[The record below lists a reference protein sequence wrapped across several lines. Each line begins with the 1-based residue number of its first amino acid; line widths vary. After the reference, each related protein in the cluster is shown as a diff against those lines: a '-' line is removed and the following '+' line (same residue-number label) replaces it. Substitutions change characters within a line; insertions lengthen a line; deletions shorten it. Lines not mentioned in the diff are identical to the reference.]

1 MNLAN
6 IPPVHLGN
14 NNSVFMMLIICLF
27 FSICSCRQ
35 WSQEN
40 SIEIKNPNIIVVFT
54 DDQGYADVGAY
65 DIVGD
70 IKTPHIDKLASDGV
84 LMTAGYVTAP
94 QCTPSRAGILSGR
107 YQQRFGLD
115 SNVDGPMFP
124 REYTIAERLE
134 KVGYST
140 GMVGKWHLDPNPN
153 SKVWINKNLPS
164 FSEQPNKAIPFN
176 LAIPFS
182 PMTQGFNDVFWG
194 NMNGYVADYNLKGD
208 TFPVAKRI
216 VDKRFRVDVQTEA
229 ALQFIDLHQ
238 KDPFFLY
245 LSYFAPHVPL
255 GASKKYL
262 DRFSEDMPV
271 RRRYALAMMS
281 AMDDG
286 VGQIRTKLDS
296 LGLAENTLIFF
307 ISDNGAPLELT
318 MPDKPNIHKASA
330 AWDGSI
336 NDPWIGE
343 KGMLTEGG
351 LRVPYIMC
359 WPGSLPKGQVYTES
373 VSSLDVAATAVAL
386 SDAEPDDL
394 LDGVNLVPYIMG
406 NKEESPHKYLFWRF
420 GRQAAVKYKNWKY
433 LHLSDGT
440 EYLFDVESPEHERR
454 NMIQSKPKLAIQ
466 LKGALEKWASELK
479 KPGLPKGAL
488 VGQEKGWYEHFMDNN
503 LKD

>member
-1 MNLAN
+1 MKLAN
-6 IPPVHLGN
+6 IPFVHLGK
-14 NNSVFMMLIICLF
+14 STLAICLF
-27 FSICSCRQ
+27 FSLTSCHQ
-35 WSQEN
+35 WFQEK

-65 DIVGD
+65 DIVED
-70 IKTPHIDKLASDGV
+70 IKTPHIDQLAADGV

-115 SNVDGPMFP
+115 GNTDGPMYPTEF
-124 REYTIAERLE
+124 TIAERLDD
-134 KVGYST
+134 VGYST
-140 GMVGKWHLDPNPN
+140 GMVGKWHLDPNPSSN
-153 SKVWINKNLPS
+153 VWIKKNFPS
-164 FSEQPNKAIPFN
+164 FDNQPHKAIPFN

-182 PMTQGFNDVFWG
+182 PMKQGFDDVFWG
-194 NMNGYVADYNLKGD
+194 TMDGYVADYNLKGD
-208 TFPVAKRI
+208 TFPGVQG
-216 VDKRFRVDVQTEA
+216 VMDKRFRIDVQTEA
-229 ALQFIDLHQ
+229 ALRFIDLNHEN
-238 KDPFFLY
+238 PFFLY

-262 DRFSEDMPV
+262 DRFSDDMPV

-286 VGQIRTKLDS
+286 VGQIRSKLDS
-296 LGLAENTLIFF
+296 MGLAENTLIFF

-318 MPDKPNIHKASA
+318 MPDKPNIHKSSA
-330 AWDGSI
+330 TWDGSI

-351 LRVPYIMC
+351 VRVPYIMC
-359 WPGSLPKGQVYTES
+359 WPGSLPKGKVYTES

-394 LDGVNLVPYIMG
+394 LDGVNLIPYIMG
-406 NKEESPHKYLFWRF
+406 KNKESPHKYLFWRF

-433 LHLSDGT
+433 LYLSDGT
-440 EYLFDVESPEHERR
+440 EYLFDVESPYHEHQ
-454 NMIQSKPKLAIQ
+454 NIINSKPKLAAQ
-466 LKGALEKWASELK
+466 LREALDEWASDLK
-479 KPGLPKGAL
+479 KPDLPKGAL
-488 VGQEKGWYEHFMDNN
+488 GGQEKGWYEYFMDNDFN
-503 LKD
+503 D